1 MFLKPLLLKTL
12 PLVAWLLLLSAP
24 HVSQAGIVSVLFT
37 GFNPS
42 NPSGMDFFKDTLD
55 SNFQSDFPTLNHSS
69 EVFRYGERSEAFDF
83 ISSQDEIDHLF
94 IAGHSWGGNAMIRLA
109 AEWLL
114 PAGIEV
120 DASFQFDSVDIF
132 DGGLGDD
139 ILPSNVN
146 YGYNFYQIPTSIFE
160 PGGEQFVA
168 GALNINAE
176 DFYNDPTITH
186 TSIDNDTRLFDLF
199 YRRMRAIVINQ
210 RSVVQAQSIP
220 EPSGII
226 PLVAWLA
233 WTGVRRSRMSTASL
247 DRNASL

>member
-1 MFLKPLLLKTL
+1 MFLSSIRFRPLLFT
-12 PLVAWLLLLSAP
+12 VWIFFFSATS
-24 HVSQAGIVSVLFT
+24 VSQANIVSVLFT

-55 SNFQSDFPTLNHSS
+55 NNFQSNFPTLNHSS
-69 EVFRYGERSEAFDF
+69 AVFRYGERSEAFDF
-83 ISSQDEIDHLF
+83 ITSHNAIDHLF

-109 AEWLL
+109 TEWLL
-114 PAGIEV
+114 PAGISV

-139 ILPSNVN
+139 VLPSNVD

-186 TSIDNDTRLFDLF
+186 TSIDNDVRLFDLF
-199 YRRMRAIVINQ
+199 YSRMRAIVINN
-210 RSVVQAQSIP
+210 RSVVQAQNIP
-220 EPSGII
+220 EPTGFI
-226 PLVAWLA
+226 PVLGFLA
-233 WTGVRRSRMSTASL
+233 WQGLRRSRP
-247 DRNASL
+247 

>member
-1 MFLKPLLLKTL
+1 MFLILLRAQAAHFSLWIIL
-12 PLVAWLLLLSAP
+12 FCAAQSA
-24 HVSQAGIVSVLFT
+24 QAGVVSVLFT

-42 NPSGMDFFKDTLD
+42 NPSGMDFFKETLD
-55 SNFQSDFPTLNHSS
+55 SNFQSNFPTLNHSS
-69 EVFRYGERSEAFDF
+69 AVFRYSQRRAAFEY
-83 ISSQDEIDHLF
+83 ISSQDRIDHLF

-109 AEWLL
+109 TDWLL

-139 ILPSNVN
+139 VLPSNVH

-199 YRRMRAIVINQ
+199 YSRMRTIVINDL
-210 RSVVQAQSIP
+210 SVVQAQSIP
-220 EPSGII
+220 EPMGF
-226 PLVAWLA
+226 VAI
-233 WTGVRRSRMSTASL
+233 MSLFVGRGFLRT
-247 DRNASL
+247 RIGNRE